1 VNILSQRRCA
11 NGFTLLEVLV
21 AMTILGL
28 GVVTLLQ
35 IFSQGLQLGARSTAR
50 TETLTSGARVMDE
63 LLARKKL
70 TEGAQTGRVGADGRW
85 SAQVQAHRD
94 PTPSLNLTS
103 PWELKEVALE
113 MSVNDD
119 GRARHI
125 ELKTLRLSKK
135 GNP

>member
-1 VNILSQRRCA
+1 MLKHRSA
-11 NGFTLLEVLV
+11 SGFTLLEVLL

-35 IFSQGLQLGARSTAR
+35 IFSQGLRLGARSTTR

-70 TEGAQTGRVGADGRW
+70 TEGAQTGTVGAEGRW
-85 SAQVQAHRD
+85 SAQVQAVRD
-94 PTPSLNLTS
+94 NTPSLNLSS

-113 MSVNDD
+113 MTVTD
-119 GRARHI
+119 GERERRI
-125 ELKTLRLSKK
+125 ELKTLRLGKK

>member
-1 VNILSQRRCA
+1 MHQRRSA
-11 NGFTLLEVLV
+11 SGFTLLEVLV

-35 IFSQGLQLGARSTAR
+35 IFSQGLRLGARSTTR
-50 TETLTSGARVMDE
+50 TETLTSGARLMDE

-70 TEGAQTGRVGADGRW
+70 TEGAQTGTVGAEGRW
-85 SAQVQAHRD
+85 SAQVQAVRD
-94 PTPSLNLTS
+94 NTLSLNLSS

-113 MSVNDD
+113 MTVTD
-119 GRARHI
+119 GERERRI
-125 ELKTLRLSKK
+125 ELKTLRLGKK

>member
-1 VNILSQRRCA
+1 MNILFQRRSA

-63 LLARKKL
+63 LLARKSL
-70 TEGAQTGRVGADGRW
+70 SEGSQTGRVGADGRW
-85 SAQVQAHRD
+85 SAQVRAHRD

-119 GRARHI
+119 GRERRI
-125 ELKTLRLSKK
+125 EMKTLRLSKK